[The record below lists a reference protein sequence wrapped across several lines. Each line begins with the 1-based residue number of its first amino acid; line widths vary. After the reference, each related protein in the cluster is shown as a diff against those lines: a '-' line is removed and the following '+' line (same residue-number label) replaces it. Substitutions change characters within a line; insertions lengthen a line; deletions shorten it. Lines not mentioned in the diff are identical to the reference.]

1 VIYSKEMHER
11 SPLRVFEQSIHGG
24 LGKGNLGVVM
34 SRAGIGKTAFLI
46 DVAIDD
52 LLQERRVLHVT
63 LEDTVERLRDFYD
76 TLFAE
81 LRRVIRLA
89 DPLRAHLLMERNRMI
104 HAYRG
109 GELSVEK
116 LRKNAEFLR
125 DHAHFEPE
133 VIILDGVD
141 FQRTSNEEL
150 SGLKSLAQERDI
162 EVWLSA
168 RSDRSRPPRDPRGVD
183 EQVIRFGDF
192 ISVMVLLH
200 PEEEG
205 VIMLQLLKDHENENV
220 AHLKMKLDP
229 TTMLLHAGA

>member
-1 VIYSKEMHER
+1 MIYNKEMHER

-52 LLQERRVLHVT
+52 LLQERKVLHVT

-81 LRRVIRLA
+81 LRRVIRLE

-104 HAYRG
+104 HAFRG
-109 GELSVEK
+109 GELPLEK
-116 LRKNAEFLR
+116 LRKNIEFLR
-125 DHAHFEPE
+125 DHAQFAPE

-141 FQRTSNEEL
+141 FQHTSNAEL
-150 SGLKSLAQERDI
+150 AGLKALAQALDV

-168 RSDRSRPPRDPRGVD
+168 RSDRRHPPADPRGID
-183 EQVIRFGDF
+183 DQVVRFGDY

-205 VIMLQLLKDHENENV
+205 VIMLQLLKDHESENV
-220 AHLKMKLDP
+220 AHLRMRLDP
-229 TTMLLHAGA
+229 TTLLLVER